1 MSRNKLYFTIL
12 LACSAG
18 FLYLWTGFAFPC
30 FFKTLT
36 GIPCPACGT
45 TRFIQGDFTHGNP
58 LGIIVG
64 AAMLVPL
71 GVIFDLLTRGDSV
84 FRMYL
89 WLEKKCRQPVVAA
102 ILIGLMVLNWFWTIS
117 KGL

>member
-12 LACSAG
+12 LACLTG
-18 FLYLWTGFAFPC
+18 YLYLWTGFEFTC

-45 TRFIQGDFTHGNP
+45 TRFIVGDFNHGNP

-64 AAMLVPL
+64 AAMLLPII
-71 GVIFDLLTRGDSV
+71 VILDLLTRGDRV
-84 FRMYL
+84 FRLYL
-89 WLEKKCRQPVVAA
+89 WVEKKCRQPIVAA
-102 ILIGLMVLNWFWTIS
+102 FLIGLVVLNWFWTIY

>member
-1 MSRNKLYFTIL
+1 ML
-12 LACSAG
+12 L
-18 FLYLWTGFAFPC
+18 
-30 FFKTLT
+30 
-36 GIPCPACGT
+36 
-45 TRFIQGDFTHGNP
+45 
-58 LGIIVG
+58 
-64 AAMLVPL
+64 PL

-102 ILIGLMVLNWFWTIS
+102 ILIGLLLLNWIWTIS